1 MFLIELIALFI
12 LGAVLASFIGVVA
25 GRLYTGQS
33 IARGYSRCDACGS
46 RLEPLVLVPIV
57 SYLAS
62 SGRAHCCQA
71 RLSPLSP
78 VSELS
83 LGALFVLSYLHLG
96 LTFALAV
103 FLVALTLLVA
113 LVLYDLA
120 HQILPPEL
128 LTLFVVA
135 SACQALLSAP
145 VLVDIYPILVWASVF
160 ALFLATLHGA
170 SRGRAMGLADAP
182 LAAGLA
188 LLVGHA
194 ALPGFLFSF
203 WIGAGVGIVL
213 LAMAPRG
220 SRMGIEVPFAP
231 FLAAGFLLAYF
242 TQWDPLALTTTL
254 TNLLM

>member
-1 MFLIELIALFI
+1 
-12 LGAVLASFIGVVA
+12 
-25 GRLYTGQS
+25 
-33 IARGYSRCDACGS
+33 
-46 RLEPLVLVPIV
+46 
-57 SYLAS
+57 
-62 SGRAHCCQA
+62 
-71 RLSPLSP
+71 
-78 VSELS
+78 
-83 LGALFVLSYLHLG
+83 
-96 LTFALAV
+96 
-103 FLVALTLLVA
+103 
-113 LVLYDLA
+113 
-120 HQILPPEL
+120 
-128 LTLFVVA
+128 
-135 SACQALLSAP
+135 
-145 VLVDIYPILVWASVF
+145 
-160 ALFLATLHGA
+160 
-170 SRGRAMGLADAP
+170 MGLADAP